1 MSGFRGSGPSAGE
14 LKRRLAEDCERAVE
28 TILPDC
34 RREGSELRG
43 HGQDGA
49 LWVVETRG
57 SKRGVALCTC
67 DPDLSGDLLDLVAG
81 ARCGGDLS
89 AAYRWA
95 LQYFGGTV
103 NRPPPAA
110 PSHRDPEK
118 AYETEAVKRKR
129 YWGWY
134 ERVQPGADGPV
145 EAYLAGRGLIR
156 DIVEVP
162 ESLRFAPRCLY
173 VKDDQSGRW
182 THRPAMLAPVV
193 DPITDQFIALHCTY
207 LEQVRGVWRKV
218 SSKPARK
225 CWGRF
230 GGGVIKLSNGASR
243 QPLRDAP
250 VGDGCVIG
258 EGIENVLTASFL
270 RPELRALAA
279 ISIGNILKIALPPQ
293 IGLVVL
299 ACDDDGEKM
308 ALRETYERA
317 IRRWRHEGRS
327 TEKMVPTRGYKD
339 LNDQLQKELGL

>member
-1 MSGFRGSGPSAGE
+1 MPAFRGQGPSSGE
-14 LKRRLAEDCERAVE
+14 LKRLLAEDCERAVE

-57 SKRGVALCTC
+57 SKRGLALCTS

-81 ARCGGDLS
+81 ALCGGDLR

-95 LQYFGGTV
+95 LQYFGGTA
-103 NRPPPAA
+103 NRPTPTEALRPD
-110 PSHRDPEK
+110 SEK
-118 AYETEAVKRKR
+118 ANETDAAKRAR
-129 YWGWY
+129 YWERY
-134 ERVQPGADGPV
+134 EQGLPGANSAID
-145 EAYLAGRGLIR
+145 EYLGRRGLTR
-156 DIVEVP
+156 DIIELPQV
-162 ESLRFAPRCLY
+162 LRFAPHCPY

-182 THRPAMLAPVV
+182 THRPAMLAPVF
-193 DPITDQFIALHCTY
+193 DPITGEFLSLHCTY
-207 LEQVRGVWRKV
+207 LEQVGGVWRKV
-218 SSKPARK
+218 SSDPARK

-230 GGGVIKLSNGASR
+230 GGGVIELSNGASG

-250 VGDGCVIG
+250 EGDGCLVG
-258 EGIENVLTASFL
+258 EGIENVLTANFL

-279 ISIGNILKIALPPQ
+279 ISIGNIPKIALPPR

-308 ALRETYERA
+308 ALKEIYERA

-339 LNDQLQKELGL
+339 LNEQLQKELRL